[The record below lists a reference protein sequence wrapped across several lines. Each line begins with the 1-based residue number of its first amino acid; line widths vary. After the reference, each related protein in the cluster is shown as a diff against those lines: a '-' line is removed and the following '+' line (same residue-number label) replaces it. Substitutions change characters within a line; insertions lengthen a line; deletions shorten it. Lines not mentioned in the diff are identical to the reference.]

1 MAVTVENETRKKL
14 PDVPAEIRPSSTR
27 YTLIKRI
34 FDLGVAVV
42 MLVPSAPIIALCALA
57 VRLNSRGSPLYTQ
70 KRLGL
75 RGQIITIYKIR
86 TMYHNSE
93 WTSGPV
99 WSGPGDPRVTPV
111 GRILRA
117 CHLDELPQ
125 LINILRGEMSLIGP
139 RPERPEIIAQI
150 ERALPRY
157 GDRLLVRPGL
167 TGLAQVLQAPDTD
180 LDSVHRKLKFDLF
193 YLEQIGLSLDLRIL
207 LATWFHLLRVPAH
220 RIARIF
226 RFPDE
231 PIYQLE
237 HSLEGKHGIPTSSK
251 VKPFYVN

>member
-1 MAVTVENETRKKL
+1 MAVTTRNGT
-14 PDVPAEIRPSSTR
+14 PERPTEIGSRSALYPR
-27 YTLIKRI
+27 IKRI
-34 FDLGVAVV
+34 LEVGVAAV
-42 MLVPSAPIIALCALA
+42 MLLLSAPIIALCALA
-57 VRLNSRGSPLYTQ
+57 VRLNSRGSPIYTQ

-75 RGQIITIYKIR
+75 RGQTFTIYKIR
-86 TMYHNSE
+86 TMYRNSE
-93 WTSGPV
+93 WTSGPI
-99 WSGPGDPRVTPV
+99 WSGLGDPRVTAV

-167 TGLAQVLQAPDTD
+167 TGLAQVLQAPDTG
-180 LDSVHRKLKFDLF
+180 LDSVHRKLKYDLF
-193 YLEQIGLSLDLRIL
+193 YVEQIGPSLDLRIL
-207 LATWFHLLRVPAH
+207 LATWLHLLHVSAH

-226 RFPDE
+226 HFPDE
-231 PIYQLE
+231 PMHELK
-237 HSLEGKHGIPTSSK
+237 HSSAGENGIPTSSK
-251 VKPFYVN
+251 VQAFYVN